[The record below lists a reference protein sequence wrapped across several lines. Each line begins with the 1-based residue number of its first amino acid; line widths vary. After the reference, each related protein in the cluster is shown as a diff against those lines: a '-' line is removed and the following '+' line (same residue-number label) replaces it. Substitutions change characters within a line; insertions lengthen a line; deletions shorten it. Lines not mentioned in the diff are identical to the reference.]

1 MSILNYSL
9 HDLAFLAFDLETT
22 GLNVAQDRIVEI
34 GACRFTGDD
43 KLAEQR
49 YTQVVNPHQV
59 MSPEVIQVH
68 HISQQVVD
76 AAPDFDVA
84 YEGFLKLAEN
94 TVLVAHHAA
103 FDISFLKAEAA
114 RLGAE
119 LPALFVIDTFP
130 LAKACFPE
138 APSFALGRL
147 MAHLGL
153 VMEGDAHRAL
163 PDAMACQALFKACLR
178 QAEAQDLT
186 LADFYERFPRTR
198 LDTQVEA
205 EQSELWNCLQQAL
218 NQQTTISICYTN
230 SRKKQQQREITPL
243 FLGGHGLY
251 TYVDAF
257 CHLRQAH
264 RRFYFS
270 RITEC
275 KKKLSND

>member
-1 MSILNYSL
+1 MSILNRSL
-9 HDLAFLAFDLETT
+9 QELAFLAFDLETT

-34 GACRFTGDD
+34 GAYRFMGNGT
-43 KLAEQR
+43 LTEQR
-49 YTQVVNPHQV
+49 YAQVVNPHQL

-68 HISQQVVD
+68 HIPQQVVD

-84 YEGFLKLAEN
+84 YAAFLNLAEN
-94 TVLVAHHAA
+94 AVLVAHHAA

-114 RLGAE
+114 RMGAE
-119 LPALFVIDTFP
+119 LPPLFAIDTFP

-163 PDAMACQALFKACLR
+163 PDAMACQALFQACLR
-178 QAEAQDLT
+178 QAEAHALT
-186 LADFYERFPRTR
+186 LGDFYERFPRTR
-198 LDTQVEA
+198 LSTQVEA
-205 EQSELWNCLQQAL
+205 EQSELWSRLQQAL
-218 NQQTTISICYTN
+218 SEQAKISICYTN

-251 TYVDAF
+251 TYVEAF

-275 KKKLSND
+275 KNKLSSD